1 MEVTGKKKSSFYEI
15 RIIHLLITYKHYEVW
30 GNPSISITGSKR
42 GPLGSETHDKEITPI
57 PCS

>member
-1 MEVTGKKKSSFYEI
+1 MQI
-15 RIIHLLITYKHYEVW
+15 RIIIHLLINYKHYEVW

-42 GPLGSETHDKEITPI
+42 GPLGSEIHDKEITPI